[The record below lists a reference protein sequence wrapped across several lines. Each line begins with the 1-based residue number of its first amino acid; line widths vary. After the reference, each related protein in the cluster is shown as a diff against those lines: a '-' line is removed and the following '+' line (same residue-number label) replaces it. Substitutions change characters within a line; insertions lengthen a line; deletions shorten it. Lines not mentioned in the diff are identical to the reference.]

1 MTDPAARPTARPG
14 SVAHAATRRRT
25 GLLLALVTATISGFA
40 VFWNADGVRAFG
52 DPTAYTTAK
61 NVVAALVL
69 LTALA
74 VVSARPTGRRA
85 RLSRPLTGAQWA
97 GLVAVGVVGG
107 SVPFVLFFE
116 GLSRADSAQAAF
128 LHKTLLVWVAVLAT
142 LVLGE
147 RLSGLHLLAIG
158 LLVVGQVGLVGGVGG
173 FGAAEALVLA
183 ATLMWSVE
191 VVVAKL
197 LLRDVSSWTVGAA
210 RMGLGSV
217 VLVLWVVARGDAG
230 LLTSM
235 TAEQWR
241 WVLLTGVV
249 LAAYVATWLAAL
261 ALAPAV
267 DVTAVLVLAAPITA
281 VLDGVADGVPL
292 APRLDWLLVLLAGG
306 AVAVWAGWRAGASP
320 AVAVARGREGQ

>member
-1 MTDPAARPTARPG
+1 
-14 SVAHAATRRRT
+14 
-25 GLLLALVTATISGFA
+25 
-40 VFWNADGVRAFG
+40 
-52 DPTAYTTAK
+52 
-61 NVVAALVL
+61 
-69 LTALA
+69 
-74 VVSARPTGRRA
+74 
-85 RLSRPLTGAQWA
+85 
-97 GLVAVGVVGG
+97 
-107 SVPFVLFFE
+107 
-116 GLSRADSAQAAF
+116 
-128 LHKTLLVWVAVLAT
+128 
-142 LVLGE
+142 
-147 RLSGLHLLAIG
+147 
-158 LLVVGQVGLVGGVGG
+158 
-173 FGAAEALVLA
+173 
-183 ATLMWSVE
+183 MWSVE